1 LDIIIIISM
10 PVTSS
15 PALWWRAWN
24 ALRGTNPTT
33 LTEKD
38 VPVSDLSGK
47 WIIITGSNNGVG
59 FEAAKKFAKAGA
71 NLILA
76 CRDPPPTEQHPTA
89 AVAECQR
96 LATSSGH
103 DSTIEWWEINMADL
117 ASADTF
123 AQRWL
128 DTKRPLDIL
137 CNNAGMQPP
146 AADVRTKDGLEI
158 VHQVNFLSHVLL
170 TYHLLPSLAKAAEPR
185 IICTTS
191 CLHFLGFYDMAHFNS
206 EEGMAGEPYGNNKLY
221 YQMWVVEMSRRLL
234 AHPSYKHITIN
245 GIHPGYVYT
254 GIWNNPRPDAGNSFR
269 FPFFRWLA
277 SWLAISPEQ
286 GSLAIVY
293 AATSEEFRANRETQG
308 VGVLGGK
315 GGGHYINRIW
325 EAEPMPY
332 CRDEAGRLE
341 VWGKVSDELK
351 LEDRGLADIL

>member
-1 LDIIIIISM
+1 
-10 PVTSS
+10 
-15 PALWWRAWN
+15 
-24 ALRGTNPTT
+24 
-33 LTEKD
+33 
-38 VPVSDLSGK
+38 
-47 WIIITGSNNGVG
+47 
-59 FEAAKKFAKAGA
+59 
-71 NLILA
+71 
-76 CRDPPPTEQHPTA
+76 
-89 AVAECQR
+89 
-96 LATSSGH
+96 
-103 DSTIEWWEINMADL
+103 
-117 ASADTF
+117 
-123 AQRWL
+123 
-128 DTKRPLDIL
+128 
-137 CNNAGMQPP
+137 
-146 AADVRTKDGLEI
+146 
-158 VHQVNFLSHVLL
+158 VNFLSHVLL
-170 TYHLLPSLAKAAEPR
+170 TYHLLPSLAQAAEPR

-191 CLHFLGFYDMAHFNS
+191 CHHFLGFYDIAHFNS

-234 AHPSYKHITIN
+234 THPSYKHITIN
-245 GIHPGYVYT
+245 GIHPGYVYM
-254 GIWNNPRPDAGNSFR
+254 GIWNNPRPDAGNSIR

>member
-1 LDIIIIISM
+1 LHIIIVISM

-38 VPVSDLSGK
+38 VPVPDLSGK

-103 DSTIEWWEINMADL
+103 DSTIAWWEINMADL
-117 ASADTF
+117 ASVDTF

-146 AADVRTKDGLEI
+146 AADVRTKDG
-158 VHQVNFLSHVLL
+158 
-170 TYHLLPSLAKAAEPR
+170 
-185 IICTTS
+185 
-191 CLHFLGFYDMAHFNS
+191 
-206 EEGMAGEPYGNNKLY
+206 
-221 YQMWVVEMSRRLL
+221 RRL
-234 AHPSYKHITIN
+234 
-245 GIHPGYVYT
+245 YT
-254 GIWNNPRPDAGNSFR
+254 R
-269 FPFFRWLA
+269 
-277 SWLAISPEQ
+277 
-286 GSLAIVY
+286 
-293 AATSEEFRANRETQG
+293 
-308 VGVLGGK
+308 
-315 GGGHYINRIW
+315 
-325 EAEPMPY
+325 
-332 CRDEAGRLE
+332 
-341 VWGKVSDELK
+341 
-351 LEDRGLADIL
+351 